1 MPNPTEGAATD
12 REQLGARFQSA
23 RLSRRLGVRE
33 LAGLSGIS
41 AGTISML
48 ERGRVAPRIDTLVTL
63 LRAMNLTTSQLFSDE
78 AAMHQPLR
86 HADRTQLDSQ
96 TGHTEYVLTRRPLS
110 NFEVYLGRLEPGH
123 SNFPEPRRHGQS
135 QEFILVQ
142 AGTAT
147 VTIGDEQHVLDT
159 GDSIEYLSS
168 SPHRVT
174 NSGEES
180 LEVLWVIS
188 PPSMQSKPDAGLI
201 GIEHQAHRT
210 ETSVQPLSSS

>member
-12 REQLGARFQSA
+12 REQLGARVREA
-23 RLSRRLGVRE
+23 RISRGLGVRA
-33 LAGLSGIS
+33 LADLSGIS

-48 ERGRVAPRIDTLVTL
+48 ERGRATPRIDTLVTL

-78 AAMHQPLR
+78 AAVHQPLR
-86 HADRTQLDSQ
+86 QADRPQLDSPA
-96 TGHTEYVLTRRPLS
+96 GHTEYVLTRRPLS
-110 NFEVYLGRLEPGH
+110 NFEVYLGRLDPGH
-123 SNFPEPRRHGQS
+123 SNFPEPRSHGQS

-147 VTIGDEQHVLDT
+147 VTIGEEQHVLAA

-174 NSGEES
+174 NSGKEL
-180 LEVLWVIS
+180 LELLWVIS
-188 PPSMQSKPDAGLI
+188 PPALQSNPNVGWF
-201 GIEHQAHRT
+201 EESRT
-210 ETSVQPLSSS
+210 QPSIP